1 MGGYYLLKDNYKHV
15 NVVLFVL
22 SEVATLEF
30 LILMFFDLK
39 LKYFET
45 AFHQFLYAPKPVR
58 DSALVFNTKSKQVT
72 GANEKIK
79 IRRQRSE

>member
-30 LILMFFDLK
+30 LILMFVDLK

-58 DSALVFNTKSKQVT
+58 ETLHLFLTPNPNK
-72 GANEKIK
+72 
-79 IRRQRSE
+79 

>member
-39 LKYFET
+39 PKYFET
-45 AFHQFLYAPKPVR
+45 AFHQFFYAPKQVR
-58 DSALVFNTKSKQVT
+58 ETLHLFLTPNPNK
-72 GANEKIK
+72 
-79 IRRQRSE
+79 